1 MSTSRTKTVYFY
13 RAETR
18 GNVSIR
24 EVLMGLAFHLP
35 FNLDG
40 KTLEIKFP
48 REETSG
54 LITGNFVMTRTSGI
68 PPKHK
73 INTDEYDAIQLEDG
87 EGLSYPNAFVF
98 NPENSVLGLEFNLNG
113 TYPSQVEKFLR
124 QLALNRNSIESEN
137 EEGFNL
143 NVQLHELLTLD
154 AYERILNFD
163 AFQKVTMKIASPD
176 QLIQEELRANGSI
189 RLIGDLAEQLNATSS
204 MEISFS
210 ASIDE
215 GIPGLNRDR
224 IIELVR
230 NFARV
235 TQTLFP
241 RRGRNKLIIEGLN
254 SRSDNPEILDR
265 ETVDLMKDR
274 MKDSFDLNE
283 PAVLTSIQ
291 HAERRNGIIEC
302 YNRRSSEIN
311 SIT

>member
-1 MSTSRTKTVYFY
+1 MANTRTKSVYFY
-13 RAETR
+13 KAEER
-18 GNVSIR
+18 GNISIR
-24 EVLMGLAFHLP
+24 EIFLNPVYHVP

-40 KTLEIKFP
+40 KTLELKFP
-48 REETSG
+48 QEEPNG

-124 QLALNRNSIESEN
+124 QLALNRNSSIEEN
-137 EEGFNL
+137 EEPVDL

-154 AYERILNFD
+154 AYERILSFD
-163 AFQKVTMKIASPD
+163 AFQKVTMKIAYPD
-176 QLIQEELRANGSI
+176 QLIQEELRTNGPI
-189 RLIGDLAEQLNATSS
+189 RLIGELADQLNATSS

-210 ASIDE
+210 ASMDD
-215 GIPGLNRDR
+215 GIPGLNKDR
-224 IIELVR
+224 VIELVR
-230 NFARV
+230 NFSRV

-241 RRGRNKLIIEGLN
+241 RRGRNKLIIDGLN
-254 SRSDNPEILDR
+254 TRSDNPEILDK
-265 ETVDLMKDR
+265 ETIDLMKDR

-291 HAERRNGIIEC
+291 HLERRRGIIDC
-302 YNRRSSEIN
+302 YTRRSREIN